1 MGIIRAYIQEIRKL
15 INLDE
20 TESKA
25 VLCFKISKRLT
36 IGKQNINR
44 HCACINS
51 KYSNGDLFN
60 MKELEMQELSFDVI
74 RVYMYQC
81 SN

>member
-1 MGIIRAYIQEIRKL
+1 MY
-15 INLDE
+15 NNY
-20 TESKA
+20 
-25 VLCFKISKRLT
+25 VLPE
-36 IGKQNINR
+36 
-44 HCACINS
+44 NS

-60 MKELEMQELSFDVI
+60 MKELEMQELSFGVI